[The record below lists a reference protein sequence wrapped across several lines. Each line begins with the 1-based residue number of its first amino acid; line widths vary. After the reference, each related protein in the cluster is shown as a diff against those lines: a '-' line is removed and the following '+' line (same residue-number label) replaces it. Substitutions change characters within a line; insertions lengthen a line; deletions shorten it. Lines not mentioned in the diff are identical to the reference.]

1 MQRKSRNNKVSA
13 RLRRHESIRKNA
25 FGTKARPRLCVYRS
39 LREIYGA
46 LIDDESGW
54 TLLSESTLNLRKQGA
69 LKTGG
74 NKQAARAAGE
84 SLAKRAV
91 KSGIESVVF
100 DRAGYKY
107 HGRVKAFSEA
117 AREAGLKF

>member
-1 MQRKSRNNKVSA
+1 MQRKFKSKKFVA
-13 RLRRHESIRKNA
+13 RFRRHKSIRKA
-25 FGTKARPRLCVYRS
+25 VFGTKVRPRLCVYRS
-39 LREIYGA
+39 LRELYGA
-46 LIDDESGW
+46 LIDDESGY
-54 TLLSESTLNLRKQGA
+54 TLLSESTLNLRKRGTLKSGA
-69 LKTGG
+69 
-74 NKQAARAAGE
+74 NKEAAKAAGE
-84 SLAKRAV
+84 SLAKRAI